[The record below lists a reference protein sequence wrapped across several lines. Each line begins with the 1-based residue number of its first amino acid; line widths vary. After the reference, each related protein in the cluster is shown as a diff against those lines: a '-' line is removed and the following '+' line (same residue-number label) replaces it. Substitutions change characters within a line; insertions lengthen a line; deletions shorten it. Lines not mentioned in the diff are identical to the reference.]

1 MKNIVVLVSLAV
13 LLMAC
18 KDAPSDRDLKEVF
31 TKAVGP
37 HPAGLIENHGAS
49 IEIVAVKNTQCEQV
63 SVEKYQCTFNI
74 TSKKI
79 EKLEE
84 GWESNEK
91 LKVETMS
98 RSYWLGDQIKE
109 LNEDIPFDERKK
121 IYYSHKKQ
129 AEGLQA

>member
-18 KDAPSDRDLKEVF
+18 KEAPSDRDLKEVF

-74 TSKKI
+74 TSKSPLVSNLTKSV
-79 EKLEE
+79 EE
-84 GWESNEK
+84 SK
-91 LKVETMS
+91 TTSALFT
-98 RSYWLGDQIKE
+98 
-109 LNEDIPFDERKK
+109 ERDGEW
-121 IYYSHKKQ
+121 IIVQ
-129 AEGLQA
+129 Q